1 MVVLPFLTLWRRG
14 LSLGWGRRLPDS
26 LLLHLLGPLHF
37 GLTLLLHLLLTL
49 HFSLTS
55 LLLLQV
61 LLAASLL
68 LLLCLASPGLLLL
81 PFHVQS
87 LLLAHSHFLL
97 RPLLVLP
104 QPLFLMSP

>member
-1 MVVLPFLTLWRRG
+1 
-14 LSLGWGRRLPDS
+14 LGA
-26 LLLHLLGPLHF
+26 LHF
-37 GLTLLLHLLLTL
+37 GLALLLHHLHLLLTL

-55 LLLLQV
+55 LLLLLQV

-97 RPLLVLP
+97 RPMLVLP